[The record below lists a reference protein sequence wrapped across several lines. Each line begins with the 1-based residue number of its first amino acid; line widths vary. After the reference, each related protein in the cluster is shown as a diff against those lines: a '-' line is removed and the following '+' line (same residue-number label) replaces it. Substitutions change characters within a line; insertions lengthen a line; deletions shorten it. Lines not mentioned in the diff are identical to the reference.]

1 MKVIQVSPAF
11 FGADGVVGGGERYP
25 LELAKALA
33 TLTPTTLISFARQ
46 PRRFRDGDLDVRLY
60 RPWRYVRG
68 KQTNPF
74 SLAWLPAVLGAG
86 VVHVHQYR
94 TAAANL
100 GIGAGCLLR
109 KRVYV
114 TDEGG
119 GGHHWGN
126 RLRLGPRVAAHL
138 AISQFA
144 ATTLPEVGKEKLVIY
159 GGVDTS
165 RYVPAES
172 TVPNRVLSVGRIL
185 PHKGFDVL
193 LRAARPHWD
202 VHVVGTVYH
211 QEYFAHLRRLADE
224 RDLNVTFHTGADD
237 ATLIGL
243 YQSAAV
249 VATPSVYTD
258 MYGKEQPFT
267 ELLGL
272 TTLEAM
278 ACGVPVVVSSA
289 GSLPEIVT
297 PGETGYVVPPGDPA
311 ALQKAVEQI
320 LADSDARNRLGA
332 NARALVEARFT
343 WHKTALRCL
352 EIYQRGTNQAR
363 DSASDTPSPRGD
375 FCETPS
381 PLTGEGRDGG
391 EDD

>member
-1 MKVIQVSPAF
+1 MKVVQVSPAF

-33 TLTPTTLISFARQ
+33 ALTPTTLISFARQ
-46 PRRFRDGDLDVRLY
+46 PRRFRDGELDVRLY
-60 RPWRYVRG
+60 RPWGYVRG
-68 KQTNPF
+68 KKTNPF
-74 SLAWLPAVLGAG
+74 SLAWLPTLLNAN

-100 GIGAGCLLR
+100 GIGVGHLLG
-109 KRVYV
+109 KRNYV

-126 RLRLGPRVAAHL
+126 RLRLGRRVDAHL

-144 ATTLPEVGKEKLVIY
+144 ATTLPEVGKEKIVIY
-159 GGVDTS
+159 GGVDTG
-165 RYVPAES
+165 RYVPAET
-172 TVPNRVLSVGRIL
+172 TVANRVVSVGRIL

-193 LRAARPHWD
+193 LEAARPHWN

-211 QEYFAHLRRLADE
+211 DAYFAHLQQIARARNLD
-224 RDLNVTFHTGADD
+224 VTFHTSAND
-237 ATLIGL
+237 ASVLSL

-249 VATPSVYTD
+249 VATPSVYKD
-258 MYGKEQPFT
+258 MYGKEQPYT

-272 TTLEAM
+272 TSLEAM
-278 ACGVPVVVSSA
+278 ACGVPVVVSNA

-297 PGETGYVVPPGDPA
+297 AGETGYIVPPGDPA
-311 ALQKAVEQI
+311 ALREMI
-320 LADSDARNRLGA
+320 DRLLADSAERNRLGA
-332 NARALVEARFT
+332 NARAVVEERFT

-352 EIYQRGTNQAR
+352 EIYQKGESREQGA
-363 DSASDTPSPRGD
+363 PSPRGRG
-375 FCETPS
+375 
-381 PLTGEGRDGG
+381 LG
-391 EDD
+391 

>member
-1 MKVIQVSPAF
+1 MKVIQVAPVF

-33 TLTPTTLISFARQ
+33 TLTPTTFISFAKQ
-46 PRRFRDGDLDVRLY
+46 PRRFRDGYLDVRLY

-68 KQTNPF
+68 KPTNPF
-74 SLAWLPAVLGAG
+74 SLAWLPCVFGAH

-100 GIGAGCLLR
+100 GIGAGRLLG
-109 KRVYV
+109 KGVYV

-126 RLRLGPRVAAHL
+126 RLRLGPRVDAHL
-138 AISQFA
+138 AISEFA
-144 ATTLPEVGKEKLVIY
+144 AATLPEVGREKHVIY

-165 RYVPAES
+165 RYVPSAT

-193 LRAARPHWD
+193 LQAARPHWD
-202 VHVVGTVYH
+202 VHLVGTVYH
-211 QEYFAHLRRLADE
+211 QAYFEHLQRLADE
-224 RDLNVTFHTGADD
+224 GDLNVTFHTRADD
-237 ATLIGL
+237 ETLIGL

-249 VATPSVYTD
+249 AATPSVYTD
-258 MYGKEQPFT
+258 MYGKEQPYT

-278 ACGVPVVVSSA
+278 ACGVPVVVSNA
-289 GSLPEIVT
+289 GSLREIVAV
-297 PGETGYVVPPGDPA
+297 GETGFVVPPGEPG
-311 ALQKAVEQI
+311 ALREAVEQL
-320 LADSDARNRLGA
+320 LADNDARNRLGA
-332 NARALVEARFT
+332 NARALVEERFT
-343 WHKTALRCL
+343 WHKTAQRCL
-352 EIYQRGTNQAR
+352 EIYQSGTK
-363 DSASDTPSPRGD
+363 
-375 FCETPS
+375 
-381 PLTGEGRDGG
+381 
-391 EDD
+391 

>member
-1 MKVIQVSPAF
+1 MKVVQVSPAF

-33 TLTPTTLISFARQ
+33 ALTPTTLVSFARR
-46 PRRFRDGDLDVRLY
+46 PRRFRDGDLDVQLY

-68 KQTNPF
+68 KQTNPL
-74 SLAWLPAVLGAG
+74 SLAWLPAVLGAQ
-86 VVHVHQYR
+86 VVHAHQYR

-100 GIGAGCLLR
+100 AIGAGRLLG

-126 RLRLGPRVAAHL
+126 RLRLGGWVDAHL
-138 AISQFA
+138 AISAFA
-144 ATTLPEVGKEKLVIY
+144 ATTLPEVGREKRVIY
-159 GGVDTS
+159 GGVDID
-165 RYVPAES
+165 RYVPAAA
-172 TVPNRVLSVGRIL
+172 TVKNRVLAVGRIL

-193 LRAARPHWD
+193 LRAAQPHWD
-202 VHVVGTVYH
+202 VHIVGTVYH
-211 QEYFAHLRRLADE
+211 TGYFTHLQRLADE
-224 RDLNVTFHTGADD
+224 RGLTVTFHTSADD
-237 ATLIGL
+237 NALLAL

-249 VATPSVYTD
+249 AATPSVYTD
-258 MYGKEQPFT
+258 MYGKEQPYT

-278 ACGVPVVVSSA
+278 ACAVPVVASHA

-297 PGETGYVVPPGDPA
+297 PGENGDVAPSGDPE
-311 ALQKAVEQI
+311 ALRQAVDRL
-320 LADSDARNRLGA
+320 LADDTARKRLGA
-332 NARALVEARFT
+332 NARAIVAERFT

-352 EIYQRGTNQAR
+352 AAY
-363 DSASDTPSPRGD
+363 SA
-375 FCETPS
+375 
-381 PLTGEGRDGG
+381 
-391 EDD
+391 